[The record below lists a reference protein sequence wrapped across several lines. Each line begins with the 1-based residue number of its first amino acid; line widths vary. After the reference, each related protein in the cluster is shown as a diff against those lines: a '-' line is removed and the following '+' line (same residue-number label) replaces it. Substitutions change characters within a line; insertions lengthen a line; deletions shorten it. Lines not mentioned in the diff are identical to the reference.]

1 MSKPQRL
8 MFLDVAR
15 GIAVLWM
22 IQVHITN
29 QLVDPALR
37 GSYVFRALNLSN
49 GYVAPT
55 FMFCAGAGLWIALS
69 RKGSD
74 YLAGGP
80 ALWGYLRRLAF
91 ILMWAY
97 LLHIPY
103 FSLERWLVASP
114 QELVPG
120 LQIDVLQTIVYAS
133 LAVLVLFLAVRNL
146 RITTWITGALA
157 IAVAIGSSFVWQ
169 QNPAQWA
176 HPVVAYAIGPQ
187 SPFPILPWAVYVFSG
202 VVVGGLLMQVQQR
215 QRAAAWMLAIGVVVP
230 TIIFMVKWMP
240 FSSPYDPTWWQ
251 TSPGVH
257 AFRICGTLTLL
268 GILLLLE
275 HRMQGST
282 VARFFQTVGNESL
295 FMYISHLLLVYGAVG
310 EQLRAVLGLAN
321 SGYATIAIAW
331 VTVTAP
337 LLALMYMWHTF
348 KREHP
353 DRARD
358 VLAVTVVVMIVYFVT
373 VPASFSLF

>member
-1 MSKPQRL
+1 
-8 MFLDVAR
+8 
-15 GIAVLWM
+15 
-22 IQVHITN
+22 
-29 QLVDPALR
+29 
-37 GSYVFRALNLSN
+37 
-49 GYVAPT
+49 
-55 FMFCAGAGLWIALS
+55 
-69 RKGSD
+69 
-74 YLAGGP
+74 
-80 ALWGYLRRLAF
+80 
-91 ILMWAY
+91 
-97 LLHIPY
+97 
-103 FSLERWLVASP
+103 
-114 QELVPG
+114 
-120 LQIDVLQTIVYAS
+120 
-133 LAVLVLFLAVRNL
+133 
-146 RITTWITGALA
+146 
-157 IAVAIGSSFVWQ
+157 
-169 QNPAQWA
+169 
-176 HPVVAYAIGPQ
+176 
-187 SPFPILPWAVYVFSG
+187 
-202 VVVGGLLMQVQQR
+202 
-215 QRAAAWMLAIGVVVP
+215 
-230 TIIFMVKWMP
+230 
-240 FSSPYDPTWWQ
+240 
-251 TSPGVH
+251 
-257 AFRICGTLTLL
+257 LL